1 MENYSRLRYLGWEEI
16 REYTRDLEMGRL
28 PKSSGENLT
37 EIHRRGDIECEEVT
51 IARLELLSS
60 NRDTNTPKFILPKRN
75 AGMRNGTKTEGGNGH
90 AISSP
95 TRALSHGQT
104 LNTATNS

>member
-51 IARLELLSS
+51 IARLEILSS
-60 NRDTNTPKFILPKRN
+60 NRDTNTPKFIQPRRN
-75 AGMRNGTKTEGGNGH
+75 ADMRNGAKIEGGNGH

-95 TRALSHGQT
+95 TRVL
-104 LNTATNS
+104 

>member
-1 MENYSRLRYLGWEEI
+1 MGWEEI

-60 NRDTNTPKFILPKRN
+60 NRDTNTPKFILLRRN
-75 AGMRNGTKTEGGNGH
+75 FDMRNRAKIEEGNGRE
-90 AISSP
+90 
-95 TRALSHGQT
+95 RACNKQT
-104 LNTATNS
+104 N